1 MIIKIFRPFL
11 YLNIGDNVK
20 IHTYTILYIVCTYIH
35 TYIYKHIHVHI
46 YLFQSGKTITTTRKT
61 KANKYS
67 KRVEEESDEVVSLFL
82 QKQHLQA
89 PTHSKLFM
97 YSNVVCAHVCVHSH
111 TDSFPADFELVLC
124 LEFVLLVVVLLCF
137 FLHAIR

>member
-1 MIIKIFRPFL
+1 MLR
-11 YLNIGDNVK
+11 Y

-46 YLFQSGKTITTTRKT
+46 YLFQAGKTITTTRKT

-67 KRVEEESDEVVSLFL
+67 KRVEEESDQVVSLFL

-89 PTHSKLFM
+89 HTHSKLFM
-97 YSNVVCAHVCVHSH
+97 YSNVVCAHLCVHCTHRQFSCRFRACALLGICI
-111 TDSFPADFELVLC
+111 TCCCSFV
-124 LEFVLLVVVLLCF
+124 F
-137 FLHAIR
+137 FFARDKINKDH